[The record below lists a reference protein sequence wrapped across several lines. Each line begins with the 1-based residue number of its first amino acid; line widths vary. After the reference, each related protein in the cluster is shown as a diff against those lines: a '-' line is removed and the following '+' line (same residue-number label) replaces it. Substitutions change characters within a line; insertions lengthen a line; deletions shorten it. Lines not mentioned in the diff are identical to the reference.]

1 MDREEAKLKTKESLW
16 NTVREEIRNCIE
28 ESVSQG
34 LFYALLPTSY
44 DEEYLYE
51 DDFTKLKK
59 LEYTI
64 IERYDMENDYCLR
77 YEYSK
82 YLEIVKLNNIN
93 NNIVPYT
100 LILWD

>member
-1 MDREEAKLKTKESLW
+1 MDRKEAKLKAKESLW
-16 NTVREEIRNCIE
+16 NAVREEIRNCIE
-28 ESVSQG
+28 ESINKG

-64 IERYDMENDYCLR
+64 IERNDMETDYYLR

-82 YLEIVKLNNIN
+82 YLATVKLNNN
-93 NNIVPYT
+93 DIVPYT
-100 LILWD
+100 LILWE

>member
-1 MDREEAKLKTKESLW
+1 MNREEAKLKTKESLW
-16 NTVREEIRNCIE
+16 NTVKEEIRNCIE

-44 DEEYLYE
+44 DDEYLYE

-64 IERYDMENDYCLR
+64 IERDDMENDYCLR

-82 YLEIVKLNNIN
+82 YLTTVKLNSN

>member
-28 ESVSQG
+28 ESVNKG
-34 LFYALLPTSY
+34 LFYALLPTSC

-51 DDFTKLKK
+51 NDFTQLKI
-59 LEYTI
+59 LGYTI
-64 IERYDMENDYCLR
+64 IERGDMENDYSLR
-77 YEYSK
+77 YKYSEHLK
-82 YLEIVKLNNIN
+82 TVKLNNIN